1 MTATHTEPSAFEKHV
16 PIPASTRA
24 SAGPRGS
31 KWPFALMAVGDSK
44 FYPDVKLDTIRGAC
58 WAVRTKNK
66 AFKFVV
72 RLVTENDAEGVR
84 VWRVAVE

>member
-1 MTATHTEPSAFEKHV
+1 MTTTHTETPTFEKHV
-16 PIPASTRA
+16 PIPATTRA

-72 RLVTENDAEGVR
+72 RAVTENDVEGVR
-84 VWRVAVE
+84 VWRVAAE